1 MISWEFAKAFLFR
14 YAQNDKHTRVS
25 IRRHEFK
32 KTVLCENYLADKTHE
47 GTTSEKIFFRDTDPI
62 VTYGL
67 NIFRSGRHSGAFY
80 REL

>member
-1 MISWEFAKAFLFR
+1 MINKLVISVRW
-14 YAQNDKHTRVS
+14 Y
-25 IRRHEFK
+25 EFK
-32 KTVLCENYLADKTHE
+32 KTVLCENHLADKTY
-47 GTTSEKIFFRDTDPI
+47 GGITNEKILFHDTDPI